1 MATDKP
7 SAANNATLEARIAV
21 LEELFVRLAQ
31 SGATETIL
39 DHGFKRVSRRLKTVS
54 ERLDNIAFQ
63 MEPLRSLDA
72 LGPQVARLKVLEKQ
86 TVDHLLEALDT
97 TTPPRPVPPPVET
110 DPCLDQLRSA

>member
-31 SGATETIL
+31 AGATETIL

-54 ERLDNIAFQ
+54 ERLEGLAFQ
-63 MEPLRSLDA
+63 MEPLRSLEA
-72 LGPQVARLKVLEKQ
+72 LAPQVPDFRSVDQLK
-86 TVDHLLEALDT
+86 VDHLLEALAPGT
-97 TTPPRPVPPPVET
+97 APRPAPPAP
-110 DPCLDQLRSA
+110 DPCVDQLRSAS